1 MEASSPCKMCYIHG
15 GHGYTSLCDEA
26 CDYAVKCEEN
36 AKLKNRI
43 EELESIIAGWRS
55 GSSAPS

>member
-26 CDYAVKCEEN
+26 CDYAMKCKEN
-36 AKLKNRI
+36 VKLKNRI
-43 EELESIIAGWRS
+43 AELESIIAG
-55 GSSAPS
+55 